1 MAAIPIFAF
10 LEFLEVSSTAA
21 AFFETWVSAET
32 AATLA
37 AAGTNAIATE
47 AGKKIDQT
55 LYDKFLEQ
63 IPEDVKN
70 APEDF
75 QKNFWLLEGFLRTN
89 DPVKILEAERKKQQP
104 GSNQEA
110 VGPVEFKYSA
120 LDGSQPGQGLV
131 ITPRPK
137 TEAQL
142 EVEKVIEQA
151 SRTEELIQN
160 FRAPVVQAVTQM
172 NAPNPQSDAYD
183 SQQLGPRDLARLL
196 IDSSRELVKTLNP
209 IKATLAVLETN
220 TQLFS
225 LTQKVTSFLASK
237 SLPDNEEY
245 KQIAAIYN
253 GRNIEYSNFSIA
265 TNPRTRLI
273 EVTGID
279 ETGAVHVLPQTVGL
293 VLPSVPGTV
302 FMGPFSENKNL
313 PSRDRVEDWWSFF
326 HDKDYTNGFFDR
338 QGDLKFISR
347 LSQNLDRVQPEHRT
361 LVQSTIIYFA
371 NVSLT
376 LGLLKDQKSD
386 SSEDVGDNDIF
397 SVLGAVDEAEVSPE
411 QYTELKK
418 EFYDVLQEEMV
429 NYQKTDGFF
438 TNYRQNLAETLIDSL
453 EIQLN

>member
-1 MAAIPIFAF
+1 MAAIPILAF
-10 LEFLEVSSTAA
+10 LEFLEVGSTAA
-21 AFFETWVSAET
+21 AFFETWLSTET
-32 AATLA
+32 AAALA
-37 AAGTNAIATE
+37 SAGTNAIATE

-89 DPVKILEAERKKQQP
+89 DPTKVLETERQKQKTEQA
-104 GSNQEA
+104 S
-110 VGPVEFKYSA
+110 GPVEFKYSA

-131 ITPRPK
+131 ILPRPK
-137 TEAQL
+137 TEAQI

-151 SRTEELIQN
+151 SRTEEIIQN
-160 FRAPVVQAVTQM
+160 FRAPVVPPVTR
-172 NAPNPQSDAYD
+172 PNVYD

-209 IKATLAVLETN
+209 IKATLTVLETN

-245 KQIAAIYN
+245 KQIAAVYN
-253 GRNIEYSNFSIA
+253 GRNIDFSSFSIA

-273 EVTGID
+273 EVTGVD
-279 ETGAVHVLPQTVGL
+279 ETGTPFTLPQTVGV

-302 FMGPFSENKNL
+302 FMGPLSRNDEL
-313 PSRDRVEDWWSFF
+313 PTEGRVEDYFSFHHDYSWSIGG
-326 HDKDYTNGFFDR
+326 NFDR
-338 QGDLKFISR
+338 VGDLKFISR
-347 LSQNLDRVQPEHRT
+347 LSNNLDRVRPEHRT
-361 LVQSTIIYFA
+361 LVQSTIIYFS

-386 SSEDVGDNDIF
+386 SVEDVGDNDIF

-411 QYTELKK
+411 QYTELKN
-418 EFYDVLQEEMV
+418 EFYNVLQEGMV
-429 NYQKTDGFF
+429 NYQKTDGWF
-438 TNYRQNLAETLIDSL
+438 TSYRQNLAETLIDDL